1 MKVQSFLLFRSC
13 SCSFHFAC
21 GSALVTGLWPGM
33 FCCCFF
39 LSMEHV
45 QFILFCFCS
54 VRLYNRSENM
64 QLSGVLVFLLHY
76 LLSFWRENGNTRRR
90 RYRRKLMWSIFA
102 GVSFLNQYTVVYMP
116 CVYVQFLPYYSMRF
130 YCIPFHSSLP
140 PSCPPVLAESH
151 TQIPSFLMQMEKMLY
166 LFMWLYN
173 FIVIASGHY
182 LWQTNWNTIL
192 INYWAEFYVLR
203 LSIPWCHI
211 ARVLT
216 WFFEVVVWFKA
227 GGPRFL
233 RPLMGGQ
240 ANFKKKNVF

>member
-1 MKVQSFLLFRSC
+1 
-13 SCSFHFAC
+13 
-21 GSALVTGLWPGM
+21 M

-54 VRLYNRSENM
+54 VRLYNRSKNM

-151 TQIPSFLMQMEKMLY
+151 TQIPSFFNADGKNA
-166 LFMWLYN
+166 LFIYVIVQFYCYCEWTLPLANKLKYN
-173 FIVIASGHY
+173 PH
-182 LWQTNWNTIL
+182 
-192 INYWAEFYVLR
+192 
-203 LSIPWCHI
+203 
-211 ARVLT
+211 
-216 WFFEVVVWFKA
+216 
-227 GGPRFL
+227 
-233 RPLMGGQ
+233 
-240 ANFKKKNVF
+240 